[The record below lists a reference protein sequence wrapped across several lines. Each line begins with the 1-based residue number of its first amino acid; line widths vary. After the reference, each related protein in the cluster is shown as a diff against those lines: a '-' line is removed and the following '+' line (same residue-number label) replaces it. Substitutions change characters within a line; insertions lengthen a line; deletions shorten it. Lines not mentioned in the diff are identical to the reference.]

1 MWNWHA
7 TSCFAGGSGTKREK
21 SDARCCFRAGYG
33 RPAPARHSSG
43 AGTRKIPGLAS
54 GRGFRDCRAGGPH
67 RFERPRRVQVTGNHP
82 LRWVIGGARVKKCL
96 RSVQARDSPTPN
108 REDRGIGGPFVPRT
122 RIAVLNRC
130 GWKLP
135 AARWVTTWYCLS
147 SSLPSKQ
154 SEFDPPKGT
163 TEPAVVGS
171 GITWRPVGPLAGKVK
186 RNLQDKVPGAL
197 ADLERS
203 RDAVA
208 TAMVRSA
215 SGRSTR
221 LCSTLSSRM
230 LSSLLQQVRL

>member
-1 MWNWHA
+1 MLLPRGLRTAGTSAPFQRRRHSQNPRACIRSRISRLPRGRA
-7 TSCFAGGSGTKREK
+7 TSFRTSSARSGHWQSSTPLGDWWCT
-21 SDARCCFRAGYG
+21 SDEGPSKCSSSRFT
-33 RPAPARHSSG
+33 HS
-43 AGTRKIPGLAS
+43 
-54 GRGFRDCRAGGPH
+54 H
-67 RFERPRRVQVTGNHP
+67 
-82 LRWVIGGARVKKCL
+82 
-96 RSVQARDSPTPN
+96 